1 MNTEIFIEYFK
12 CQNPSYLLKY
22 LYNSS
27 GTRDEKIVN
36 HVNNALISSTLWS
49 HLAHF

>member
-12 CQNPSYLLKY
+12 YKSPSYLLKD

-27 GTRDEKIVN
+27 GTRIEKIVN
-36 HVNNALISSTLWS
+36 HVNALIVL
-49 HLAHF
+49 